1 MSTRSIVIVPFAAAA
16 ALLATVALAQTSTDE
31 ARFADLD
38 RDGSGTLSLEEYA
51 AGMRERFDA
60 IDVDHNGQVTVEE
73 METFEP
79 QRDGQ
84 LSAAQR
90 IALDDANQD
99 AELALDEHTAVVEAM
114 FERTDDNGDGSLD
127 LAEFR
132 SDAPVAVPQ
141 P

>member
-1 MSTRSIVIVPFAAAA
+1 MAIRRIAPAIATALFAAAA
-16 ALLATVALAQTSTDE
+16 MAQTSADE
-31 ARFADLD
+31 ARFAELD

-51 AGMRERFDA
+51 AGPRERFDA
-60 IDVDHNGQVTVEE
+60 IDVDHNTRITAEE
-73 METFEP
+73 LETYEP
-79 QRDGQ
+79 QGDGQ
-84 LSAAQR
+84 LSAVQR
-90 IALDDANQD
+90 IALDDGNED
-99 AELALDEHTAVVEAM
+99 GELALDEHDAVVEAM